1 MLNEILTPV
10 EVIWAG
16 VTLEGGLFDD
26 RVDVFQHQGPV
37 GLSVGEQVQSHN
49 TYVYRFTLSP
59 EQILYLSAKQSNHWR
74 CLCASVTQL

>member
-1 MLNEILTPV
+1 MSHPMFNEILTPV

-37 GLSVGEQVQSHN
+37 GLSVGEQV
-49 TYVYRFTLSP
+49 
-59 EQILYLSAKQSNHWR
+59 
-74 CLCASVTQL
+74 